1 MKRQHA
7 VPKKLEYD
15 SQLSLKN
22 SHPLMA
28 IITKRDDSKSTFVK
42 RDFKSIIVFTS
53 FDLSKKRCS
62 PVNVIDLS
70 VRF

>member
-15 SQLSLKN
+15 SQLKSQTRI
-22 SHPLMA
+22 HMA

-42 RDFKSIIVFTS
+42 QDFKTIIVFTS
-53 FDLSKKRCS
+53 FDLSKNH
-62 PVNVIDLS
+62 VVLS
-70 VRF
+70 M